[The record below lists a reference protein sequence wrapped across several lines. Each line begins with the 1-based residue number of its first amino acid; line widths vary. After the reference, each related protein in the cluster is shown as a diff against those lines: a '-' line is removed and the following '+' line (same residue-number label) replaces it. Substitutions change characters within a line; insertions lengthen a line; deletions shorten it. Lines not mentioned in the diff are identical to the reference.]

1 MSPARKNPQTY
12 IRMLAADVEL
22 TEVWRKNAESEEEKE
37 ELDREYMFFHKLL
50 DAARRLKKQ
59 HGEWRH

>member
-1 MSPARKNPQTY
+1 MGTARKNPQAY
-12 IRMLAADVEL
+12 LRMLAADVKL
-22 TEVWRKNAESEEEKE
+22 TEEWRKGAESQEEKD
-37 ELDREYMFFHKLL
+37 ELDREFMFFHKLL